1 MINVTAL
8 IQLKAFARQDGFLLF
23 LLWIAS
29 FAVIVSN
36 PASSW
41 GSLLAMATPFF
52 VGYLLA
58 RFRNYA
64 LNGTISFR
72 RGLAFSLY
80 TFFYASLLFAVAQFV
95 YFRYLDNGALM
106 TMLIASVKTLEPF
119 YRAQGISVNELQN
132 SLTMIGQLTPIE
144 TAFVFMMQNLLIG
157 AVLSF
162 PIAWIGKRTIIRKN
176 LRHGEQFN
184 NNMNNNMNNN
194 DINNNNRNNNNV
206 DDADN
211 NRNNL

>member
-29 FAVIVSN
+29 FAVIVNN

-41 GSLLAMATPFF
+41 GSLLAMATPFY

-58 RFRNYA
+58 RFRNFA
-64 LNGTISFR
+64 LDGVISFR
-72 RGLAFSLY
+72 RALAFSLY

-95 YFRYLDNGALM
+95 YFRYLDNGTFM
-106 TMLIASVKTLEPF
+106 TMLLTSVKALEPV
-119 YRAQGISVNELQN
+119 YRAQGISMSELQQ
-132 SLTMIGQLTPIE
+132 SLSMIGQLTPIE
-144 TAFVFMMQNLLIG
+144 TAFIFMMQNILIG
-157 AVLSF
+157 AILSF
-162 PIAWIGKRTIIRKN
+162 PIAWIGKRTALRKN
-176 LRHGEQFN
+176 LHHRETFN
-184 NNMNNNMNNN
+184 NKIDNN
-194 DINNNNRNNNNV
+194 DINH
-206 DDADN
+206 DADN

>member
-29 FAVIVSN
+29 FAVIVTN
-36 PASSW
+36 PMSSW
-41 GSLLAMATPFF
+41 GSLLAMATPFY

-64 LNGTISFR
+64 LDGAISFR

-80 TFFYASLLFAVAQFV
+80 TFFYASLLFAVAQYV
-95 YFRYLDNGALM
+95 YFRFLDNGALM

-119 YRAQGISVNELQN
+119 YKAQGISVNELQN
-132 SLTMIGQLTPIE
+132 SLSMIGQLSPIE
-144 TAFVFMMQNLLIG
+144 VAFVFMMQNILIG

-176 LRHGEQFN
+176 LHHGEQFN
-184 NNMNNNMNNN
+184 NNMNNN
-194 DINNNNRNNNNV
+194 DINH
-206 DDADN
+206 DDAGND
-211 NRNNL
+211 RNNL

>member
-29 FAVIVSN
+29 FAVIVNN

-41 GSLLAMATPFF
+41 GSLLAMATPFY

-58 RFRNYA
+58 RFRNFA
-64 LNGTISFR
+64 LDGVISFR
-72 RGLAFSLY
+72 RALAFSLY

-95 YFRYLDNGALM
+95 YFRYLDNGSM
-106 TMLIASVKTLEPF
+106 MSMLITNVKALEPI
-119 YRAQGISVNELQN
+119 YRSQGISMRELQQ
-132 SLTMIGQLTPIE
+132 SVSMIGQLTPIE
-144 TAFVFMMQNLLIG
+144 TAFVFMMQNILIG
-157 AVLSF
+157 AILSF
-162 PIAWIGKRTIIRKN
+162 PIAWIGKRTALRKN
-176 LRHGEQFN
+176 LHHGETFN
-184 NNMNNNMNNN
+184 NNIDNN
-194 DINNNNRNNNNV
+194 DINH
-206 DDADN
+206 DADN

>member
-29 FAVIVSN
+29 FAVIVNN

-41 GSLLAMATPFF
+41 GSLLAMATPFY
-52 VGYLLA
+52 VGYLLS

-64 LNGTISFR
+64 LDGVISFR
-72 RGLAFSLY
+72 RALAFSLY

-95 YFRYLDNGALM
+95 YFRYLDNGTFM
-106 TMLIASVKTLEPF
+106 TMLLTSVKALEPV
-119 YRAQGISVNELQN
+119 YRAQGISLSELQQ
-132 SLTMIGQLTPIE
+132 SLSMIGQLTPVE
-144 TAFVFMMQNLLIG
+144 TAFIFMMQNILIG
-157 AVLSF
+157 TLLSF
-162 PIAWIGKRTIIRKN
+162 PIAWIGKRTALRKN
-176 LRHGEQFN
+176 LHHGETFN
-184 NNMNNNMNNN
+184 NNIDNN
-194 DINNNNRNNNNV
+194 DINH
-206 DDADN
+206 DADN

>member
-29 FAVIVSN
+29 FAVIVNN

-41 GSLLAMATPFF
+41 GSLLAMATPFY

-64 LNGTISFR
+64 LDGVISFR
-72 RGLAFSLY
+72 RALAFSLY

-95 YFRYLDNGALM
+95 YFRYLDNGALL

-132 SLTMIGQLTPIE
+132 SLTMIGQLSPIE
-144 TAFVFMMQNLLIG
+144 TAFVFMMQNILIG
-157 AVLSF
+157 AFLSF
-162 PIAWIGKRTIIRKN
+162 PIAWIGKRSMIHKN
-176 LRHGEQFN
+176 LRHGEQC

-194 DINNNNRNNNNV
+194 DINNNKHKNNTI

-211 NRNNL
+211 DRNNL

>member
-29 FAVIVSN
+29 FAVIVNN

-41 GSLLAMATPFF
+41 GSLLAMATPFY

-58 RFRNYA
+58 RFRNFA
-64 LNGTISFR
+64 LDGVISFR
-72 RGLAFSLY
+72 RALAFSLY

-95 YFRYLDNGALM
+95 YFRYLDNGTFM
-106 TMLIASVKTLEPF
+106 TMLLTSVKALEPV
-119 YRAQGISVNELQN
+119 YRAQGISLSELQQ
-132 SLTMIGQLTPIE
+132 SLSMIGQLTPVE
-144 TAFVFMMQNLLIG
+144 TAFIFMMQNILIG
-157 AVLSF
+157 TLLSF
-162 PIAWIGKRTIIRKN
+162 PIAWIGKRTALRKN
-176 LRHGEQFN
+176 LHHGETFN
-184 NNMNNNMNNN
+184 NNIDNN
-194 DINNNNRNNNNV
+194 DINH
-206 DDADN
+206 DADN

>member
-29 FAVIVSN
+29 FAVIVNN

-41 GSLLAMATPFF
+41 GSLLAMATPFY

-58 RFRNYA
+58 RFRNFA
-64 LNGTISFR
+64 LDGVISFR
-72 RGLAFSLY
+72 RALAFSLY

-95 YFRYLDNGALM
+95 YFRYLDNGTFM
-106 TMLIASVKTLEPF
+106 TMLLTSVKALEPV
-119 YRAQGISVNELQN
+119 YRAQGISMSELQQ
-132 SLTMIGQLTPIE
+132 SLSMIGQLTPVE
-144 TAFVFMMQNLLIG
+144 TAFIFMMQNILIG
-157 AVLSF
+157 TLLSF
-162 PIAWIGKRTIIRKN
+162 PIAWIGKRTALRKN
-176 LRHGEQFN
+176 LHHGEQFN
-184 NNMNNNMNNN
+184 NNIDNN
-194 DINNNNRNNNNV
+194 DINH
-206 DDADN
+206 DADN

>member
-29 FAVIVSN
+29 FAVIVNN

-41 GSLLAMATPFF
+41 GSLLAMATPFY

-64 LNGTISFR
+64 LDGVISFR

-95 YFRYLDNGALM
+95 YFRYLDNGTFM
-106 TMLIASVKTLEPF
+106 TMLLTSVKALEPV
-119 YRAQGISVNELQN
+119 YRAQGISLSELQQ
-132 SLTMIGQLTPIE
+132 SLSMIGQLTPVE
-144 TAFVFMMQNLLIG
+144 TAFIFMMQNILIG
-157 AVLSF
+157 AILSF
-162 PIAWIGKRTIIRKN
+162 PIAWIGKRTALRKN
-176 LRHGEQFN
+176 LHHRETFN
-184 NNMNNNMNNN
+184 NNIDNN
-194 DINNNNRNNNNV
+194 DINH
-206 DDADN
+206 DADN

>member
-23 LLWIAS
+23 LLWMAS
-29 FAVIVSN
+29 FAVIVNN
-36 PASSW
+36 PASLW
-41 GSLLAMATPFF
+41 GSLLAMATPFY

-64 LNGTISFR
+64 LYGFISFR
-72 RGLAFSLY
+72 RALAFSLY

-95 YFRYLDNGALM
+95 YFRYLDHGTFLA
-106 TMLIASVKTLEPF
+106 MLTASMKTLEPF
-119 YRAQGISVNELQN
+119 YRAQGISVSELQQ
-132 SLTMIGQLTPIE
+132 SLAMIGQLTPIE
-144 TAFVFMMQNLLIG
+144 TAFVFMMQNILIG

-162 PIAWIGKRTIIRKN
+162 PIAWIGKRTVIVKN
-176 LRHGEQFN
+176 LHGDQFTN
-184 NNMNNNMNNN
+184 NNFDNN
-194 DINNNNRNNNNV
+194 DINH
-206 DDADN
+206 DAEN

>member
-23 LLWIAS
+23 LLWMAS
-29 FAVIVSN
+29 FAVIVNN
-36 PASSW
+36 PASFW
-41 GSLLAMATPFF
+41 GSLLAMATPFY

-64 LNGTISFR
+64 LYGFISFR
-72 RGLAFSLY
+72 RALAFSLY

-95 YFRYLDNGALM
+95 YFRYLDHGTFLA
-106 TMLIASVKTLEPF
+106 MLTASMKTLEPF
-119 YRAQGISVNELQN
+119 YRAQGISVSELQQ
-132 SLTMIGQLTPIE
+132 SLAMIGQLTPIE
-144 TAFVFMMQNLLIG
+144 TAFVFMMQNILIG

-162 PIAWIGKRTIIRKN
+162 PIAWIGKRTIIVKN
-176 LRHGEQFN
+176 LHGDQFTN
-184 NNMNNNMNNN
+184 NNFDNN
-194 DINNNNRNNNNV
+194 DINH
-206 DDADN
+206 DAEN

>member
-29 FAVIVSN
+29 FAVIVNN

-41 GSLLAMATPFF
+41 GSLLAMATPFY

-58 RFRNYA
+58 RFRNFA
-64 LNGTISFR
+64 LDGVISFR
-72 RGLAFSLY
+72 RALAFSLY

-95 YFRYLDNGALM
+95 YFRYLDNGTFM
-106 TMLIASVKTLEPF
+106 TMLLTSVKALEPV
-119 YRAQGISVNELQN
+119 YRAQGISMSELQQ
-132 SLTMIGQLTPIE
+132 SLSMIGQLPPVE
-144 TAFVFMMQNLLIG
+144 TAFIFMMQNILIG
-157 AVLSF
+157 AILSF
-162 PIAWIGKRTIIRKN
+162 PIAWIGKRTALRKN
-176 LRHGEQFN
+176 LHHRETFN
-184 NNMNNNMNNN
+184 NNIDNN
-194 DINNNNRNNNNV
+194 DINH
-206 DDADN
+206 DADN

>member
-29 FAVIVSN
+29 FAVIVNN

-41 GSLLAMATPFF
+41 GSLLAMATPFY

-58 RFRNYA
+58 RFRNFA
-64 LNGTISFR
+64 LDGVISFR
-72 RGLAFSLY
+72 RALAFSLY

-95 YFRYLDNGALM
+95 YFRYLDNGTFM
-106 TMLIASVKTLEPF
+106 TMLLTSVKALEPV
-119 YRAQGISVNELQN
+119 YRAQGISMSELQQ
-132 SLTMIGQLTPIE
+132 SLSMIGQLTPVE
-144 TAFVFMMQNLLIG
+144 TAFIFMMQNILIG
-157 AVLSF
+157 AILSF
-162 PIAWIGKRTIIRKN
+162 PIAWIGKRTALRKN
-176 LRHGEQFN
+176 LHHRETFN
-184 NNMNNNMNNN
+184 NNIDNN
-194 DINNNNRNNNNV
+194 DINH
-206 DDADN
+206 DADN

>member
-29 FAVIVSN
+29 FAVIVNN

-41 GSLLAMATPFF
+41 GSLLAMATPFY
-52 VGYLLA
+52 VGYLLS

-64 LNGTISFR
+64 LDGVISFR
-72 RGLAFSLY
+72 RALAFSLY

-95 YFRYLDNGALM
+95 YFRYLDNGTFM
-106 TMLIASVKTLEPF
+106 TMLLTSVKALEPV
-119 YRAQGISVNELQN
+119 YRAQGISISELQQ
-132 SLTMIGQLTPIE
+132 SLSMIGQLTPIE
-144 TAFVFMMQNLLIG
+144 TAFIFMMQNILIG
-157 AVLSF
+157 AILSF
-162 PIAWIGKRTIIRKN
+162 PIAWIGKRTALRKN
-176 LRHGEQFN
+176 LHHGETFN
-184 NNMNNNMNNN
+184 NNIDNN
-194 DINNNNRNNNNV
+194 DINH
-206 DDADN
+206 DADN

>member
-36 PASSW
+36 PMSSW
-41 GSLLAMATPFF
+41 GSLLAMATPFY
-52 VGYLLA
+52 VGYLLV

-64 LNGTISFR
+64 LDGAISFR

-80 TFFYASLLFAVAQFV
+80 TFFYASLLFAVAQYV
-95 YFRYLDNGALM
+95 YFRFLDNGALM

-119 YRAQGISVNELQN
+119 YKAQGISVNELQN
-132 SLTMIGQLTPIE
+132 SLSMIGQLSPIE
-144 TAFVFMMQNLLIG
+144 VAFVFMMQNILIG
-157 AVLSF
+157 AILSF

-176 LRHGEQFN
+176 LHHGEQLN
-184 NNMNNNMNNN
+184 NNMNNS
-194 DINNNNRNNNNV
+194 DINNN
-206 DDADN
+206 DADN
-211 NRNNL
+211 DRNNL

>member
-23 LLWIAS
+23 LLWMAS
-29 FAVIVSN
+29 FAVIVNN
-36 PASSW
+36 PASLW
-41 GSLLAMATPFF
+41 GSLLAMATPFY

-64 LNGTISFR
+64 LYGFISFR
-72 RGLAFSLY
+72 RALAFSLY

-95 YFRYLDNGALM
+95 YFRYLDHGTFLA
-106 TMLIASVKTLEPF
+106 MLTASMKTLEPF
-119 YRAQGISVNELQN
+119 YRAQGISVSELQQ
-132 SLTMIGQLTPIE
+132 SLAMIGQLTPIE
-144 TAFVFMMQNLLIG
+144 TAFVFMMQNILIG

-162 PIAWIGKRTIIRKN
+162 PIAWIGKRTIIVKN
-176 LRHGEQFN
+176 LHGDQFTN
-184 NNMNNNMNNN
+184 NNFDNN
-194 DINNNNRNNNNV
+194 DINH
-206 DDADN
+206 DAEN

>member
-29 FAVIVSN
+29 FAVIVNN

-41 GSLLAMATPFF
+41 GSLLAMATPFY

-58 RFRNYA
+58 RFRNFA
-64 LNGTISFR
+64 LDGVISFR
-72 RGLAFSLY
+72 RALAYSLY

-95 YFRYLDNGALM
+95 YFRYLDNGTFM
-106 TMLIASVKTLEPF
+106 TMLLTSVKALEPV
-119 YRAQGISVNELQN
+119 YRAQGISMSELQQ
-132 SLTMIGQLTPIE
+132 SLSMIGQLTPVE
-144 TAFVFMMQNLLIG
+144 TAFIFMMQNILIG
-157 AVLSF
+157 AILSF
-162 PIAWIGKRTIIRKN
+162 PIAWIGKRTALRKN
-176 LRHGEQFN
+176 LHHRETFN
-184 NNMNNNMNNN
+184 NNIDNN
-194 DINNNNRNNNNV
+194 DINH
-206 DDADN
+206 DADN

>member
-29 FAVIVSN
+29 FAVIVTN
-36 PASSW
+36 PMSSW
-41 GSLLAMATPFF
+41 GSLLAMATPFY

-64 LNGTISFR
+64 LDGAISFR

-80 TFFYASLLFAVAQFV
+80 TFFYASLLFAVAQYV
-95 YFRYLDNGALM
+95 YFRFLDNGALM

-119 YRAQGISVNELQN
+119 YKAQGISVNELQN
-132 SLTMIGQLTPIE
+132 SLSMIGQLSPIE
-144 TAFVFMMQNLLIG
+144 VAFVFMMQNILIG

-176 LRHGEQFN
+176 LHHGEQL
-184 NNMNNNMNNN
+184 NNNMNNN
-194 DINNNNRNNNNV
+194 DINH
-206 DDADN
+206 DDAGND
-211 NRNNL
+211 RNNL

>member
-41 GSLLAMATPFF
+41 GSLLAMATPFY
-52 VGYLLA
+52 VCYLLV

-64 LNGTISFR
+64 LDGAISFR

-80 TFFYASLLFAVAQFV
+80 TFFYASLLFAVAQYV
-95 YFRYLDNGALM
+95 YFRYLDNGAM
-106 TMLIASVKTLEPF
+106 MSMLIASVKTLEPF
-119 YRAQGISVNELQN
+119 YRAQGISINELQN

-144 TAFVFMMQNLLIG
+144 TAFVFMMQNILIG
-157 AVLSF
+157 VVLSF
-162 PIAWIGKRTIIRKN
+162 PIAWIGKRTIIREN
-176 LRHGEQFN
+176 LHHGEQFN
-184 NNMNNNMNNN
+184 QNMNNN
-194 DINNNNRNNNNV
+194 DINNNNMKNNDV
-206 DDADN
+206 DND
-211 NRNNL
+211 RNNL

>member
-29 FAVIVSN
+29 FAVIVNN

-41 GSLLAMATPFF
+41 GSLLAMATPFY

-58 RFRNYA
+58 RFRNFA
-64 LNGTISFR
+64 LDGVISFR
-72 RGLAFSLY
+72 RALAFSLY

-95 YFRYLDNGALM
+95 YFRYLDNGTFM
-106 TMLIASVKTLEPF
+106 TMLLTSVKALEPA
-119 YRAQGISVNELQN
+119 YRAQGISISELQQ
-132 SLTMIGQLTPIE
+132 SLSMIGQLTPVE
-144 TAFVFMMQNLLIG
+144 TAFIFMMQNILIG
-157 AVLSF
+157 AILSF
-162 PIAWIGKRTIIRKN
+162 PIAWIGKRTALGKKLHHR
-176 LRHGEQFN
+176 EQFN
-184 NNMNNNMNNN
+184 NNIDNN
-194 DINNNNRNNNNV
+194 DINH
-206 DDADN
+206 DADN

>member
-29 FAVIVSN
+29 FAVIVNN

-41 GSLLAMATPFF
+41 GSLLAMTTPFY

-58 RFRNYA
+58 RFRNFA
-64 LNGTISFR
+64 LDGVISFR
-72 RGLAFSLY
+72 RALAFSLY

-95 YFRYLDNGALM
+95 YFRYLDNGTFM
-106 TMLIASVKTLEPF
+106 TMLLTSVKALEPV
-119 YRAQGISVNELQN
+119 YRAQGISISELQQ
-132 SLTMIGQLTPIE
+132 SLSMIGQLTPIE
-144 TAFVFMMQNLLIG
+144 TAFIFMMQNILIG
-157 AVLSF
+157 AILSF
-162 PIAWIGKRTIIRKN
+162 PIAWIGKRTALRKN
-176 LRHGEQFN
+176 LHHGETFN
-184 NNMNNNMNNN
+184 NNIDNN
-194 DINNNNRNNNNV
+194 DINH
-206 DDADN
+206 DADN

>member
-23 LLWIAS
+23 LLWMAS
-29 FAVIVSN
+29 FAVIVNN
-36 PASSW
+36 PASLW
-41 GSLLAMATPFF
+41 GSLLAMATPFY

-64 LNGTISFR
+64 LYGFISFR
-72 RGLAFSLY
+72 RALAFSLY

-95 YFRYLDNGALM
+95 YFRYLDHGTFLA
-106 TMLIASVKTLEPF
+106 MLTASMKTLEPF
-119 YRAQGISVNELQN
+119 YRAQGISVSELQQ
-132 SLTMIGQLTPIE
+132 SLAMIGQLTPIE
-144 TAFVFMMQNLLIG
+144 TAFVFMMQNILIG

-162 PIAWIGKRTIIRKN
+162 PIAWAGKRTVIAKN
-176 LRHGEQFN
+176 LHGDQFTN
-184 NNMNNNMNNN
+184 SNFDNN
-194 DINNNNRNNNNV
+194 DINH
-206 DDADN
+206 DAEN